1 MLLEPIPWELLENF
15 RYFSVIIEMTQ
26 SACPSLCGWNCTLQS
41 FFRLS
46 LSGVGDGC
54 GRCLHDWEWGGFLH
68 SGWGLVHSVWVD
80 DLTGDAAKECQLKFR
95 SVG

>member
-1 MLLEPIPWELLENF
+1 MDAGGAC
-15 RYFSVIIEMTQ
+15 MT
-26 SACPSLCGWNCTLQS
+26 G
-41 FFRLS
+41 
-46 LSGVGDGC
+46 SG
-54 GRCLHDWEWGGFLH
+54 GGFLH